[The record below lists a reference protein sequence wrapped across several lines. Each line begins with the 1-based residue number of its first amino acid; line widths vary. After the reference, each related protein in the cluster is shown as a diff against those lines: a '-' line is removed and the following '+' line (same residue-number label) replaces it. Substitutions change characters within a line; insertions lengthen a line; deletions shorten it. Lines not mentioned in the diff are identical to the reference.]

1 MNLDANG
8 LFLRETTCT
17 GSEGPF
23 YSELRMNVECDSKLA
38 TDSEQLK
45 CASGCAKLSSTSDTG
60 YHLRQLV
67 QPTTTS
73 LIQPNYLSYAHTR
86 NHEAQN
92 IISDILV
99 HPFARPLLSW
109 PVCPELGIRN
119 ARTCSFRNQR
129 FKNINIRHTWN
140 CESRQAACR
149 RDPRYRRTFL
159 RTW

>member
-8 LFLRETTCT
+8 LLLRETTCT

-38 TDSEQLK
+38 THQNSCSVPVAVQ
-45 CASGCAKLSSTSDTG
+45 SLSSTTLAAG

-99 HPFARPLLSW
+99 HPFARPL
-109 PVCPELGIRN
+109 
-119 ARTCSFRNQR
+119 
-129 FKNINIRHTWN
+129 
-140 CESRQAACR
+140 
-149 RDPRYRRTFL
+149 
-159 RTW
+159 